1 MVKQNA
7 PRKAKAAQKAAA
19 SAGPAAGGLP
29 VAGET
34 LSLRQLVVT
43 YLLGALFFLV
53 ICLSSA
59 STAKGMAMLL
69 LLVGTATVFFGLGV
83 LREHVKPLLILLTAL
98 VLMDGISTLYAISGK
113 FTLFEFLKIISS
125 FCLVL
130 IMLVLA
136 RGRGWQPGRRL
147 AMVLEGA
154 AALASLISIDLLST
168 RWLSGA
174 VLGLLGVFTPDY
186 QEVLANGGLEVGQR
200 MTSIF
205 ANPNI
210 FAGCI
215 GLGVLLTL
223 GLVLSAG
230 NERERAVHIFCLFIN
245 AMGFMLAFSMG
256 ASGVIALAFWVYL
269 ILELKEK
276 RASLLLLMLETLLL
290 TVAAAAVVSVT
301 SFDAW
306 QGVQPIPLLL
316 ALFGAVP
323 LYLLDRFAGRPLAEL
338 LNRRSWLVEAVMYAT
353 LTLLVLF
360 GLLAYHLTG
369 PATLQP
375 GESLRRSAYPEPG
388 AYTLNVAASTAADI
402 PLEQQPTVY
411 IESQD
416 RQQTMMHTSTPLY
429 QGPANQAQF
438 TVPEGSL
445 VVYFSFALAGDYS
458 GSVVLEG
465 ASYQGEAGSG
475 EIPLGYKLLPGFVA
489 NRLQGLSANENAIQR
504 LVFFEDGIKL
514 WQRSPLFGLGLGAF
528 ENGIKSVQSFYYET
542 KYAHNHYIQ
551 TLVETGVIG
560 LLLFVGLLLVA
571 AVSVV
576 LARKG
581 KTAAEMHPLVPA
593 LGAALVFMAGHAAT
607 EVVFSAYP
615 YLPMAFGVFAL
626 LILCCDGAL
635 PLPRLDFKIR
645 TGFMFGV
652 VGLLLA
658 FVLLLGGNLA
668 AARMVANKPSFESLA
683 SAAALDKYE
692 WADYELSYVRS
703 SLVSNITPEIRQQAD
718 KYAEHLAKVNSNTIP
733 IYLAEYYFSTNR
745 PEEAFAML
753 EKYADYV
760 ASDTAAWQSIFSLLQ
775 NFEQDNAAFRQ
786 GVGRIVQ
793 MLNDWNEQNMGQIQL
808 DEAAQA
814 FISRMAG

>member
-1 MVKQNA
+1 MVKQNV
-7 PRKAKAAQKAAA
+7 PHKAKNAKKAAA
-19 SAGPAAGGLP
+19 PAPAVAAGLPAAGE
-29 VAGET
+29 A

-83 LREHVKPLLILLTAL
+83 LREHVKSLLMLLTAL

-113 FTLFEFLKIISS
+113 FALFEYLKVISS

-130 IMLVLA
+130 IMLVMA

-154 AALASLISIDLLST
+154 AALASLVSIDLIST
-168 RWLSGA
+168 RWFSGA
-174 VLGLLGVFTPDY
+174 VLGLLGAFTPDY
-186 QEVLANGGLEVGQR
+186 QTGLDGLEVGVR

-205 ANPNI
+205 SNPNI

-223 GLVLSAG
+223 GLVLSSG
-230 NERERAVHIFCLFIN
+230 NERERAVHIFCLFVN
-245 AMGFMLAFSMG
+245 ALGFMLAFSMG

-276 RASLLLLMLETLLL
+276 RASLLMLMLETLLL
-290 TVAAAAVVSVT
+290 TVAGAAVVSIT
-301 SFDAW
+301 SFGAW
-306 QGVQPIPLLL
+306 QGVQPVPLLL
-316 ALFGAVP
+316 ALLGAAP
-323 LYLLDRFAGRPLAEL
+323 LYLLDRFVGRPLAEL

-369 PATLQP
+369 AATLQP

-388 AYTLNVAASTAADI
+388 TYTLNVAASTQAADI

-411 IESQD
+411 IESQNQ
-416 RQQTMMHTSTPLY
+416 QQTMMHTSTPLY

-445 VVYFSFALAGDYS
+445 VVYFSFGLSGDCS
-458 GSVVLEG
+458 GPVLLEG

-504 LVFFEDGIKL
+504 LVFFEDGMKL

-551 TLVETGVIG
+551 TMVETGVIG
-560 LLLFVGLLLVA
+560 LALFVGLLLVA

-581 KTAAEMHPLVPA
+581 KTADEMHPLVPA
-593 LGAALVFMAGHAAT
+593 LGAAVVFMAGHAAT
-607 EVVFSAYP
+607 EVVFSTYS

-635 PLPRLDFKIR
+635 PLPRLDIKFR
-645 TGFMFGV
+645 TGYMFGV
-652 VGLLLA
+652 VAMLLA
-658 FVLLLGGNLA
+658 FALLLGGNLA
-668 AARMVANKPSFESLA
+668 AARMVASKPSFESLA

-703 SLVSNITPEIRQQAD
+703 SLVSNITPDIRQQAD
-718 KYAEHLAKVNSNTIP
+718 KYAEHLATVNSNTIP

-745 PEEAFAML
+745 PEQAFAML

-760 ASDTAAWQSIFSLLQ
+760 ASDAAAWQSIFSLLQ
-775 NFEQDNAAFRQ
+775 SFEQDRADFRQ

-808 DEAAQA
+808 DEEAQA
-814 FISRMAG
+814 FVSRMTD